1 LFRQELAPEYCAL
14 AYVQWVF
21 WGCSIGEKPLK
32 LTGRPFVMPDDA
44 SQLPPEDKRK
54 LTICNLFANQK
65 LSVTEIRRVLD
76 EPYSSVIEALI
87 QHQLIH
93 DRRKNPPQF
102 VKGERRISHFN
113 L

>member
-1 LFRQELAPEYCAL
+1 VAHANDSSSGRLEMFML
-14 AYVQWVF
+14 
-21 WGCSIGEKPLK
+21 GKSLK
-32 LTGRPFVMPDDA
+32 LTQRPFVMPENA

-65 LSVTEIRRVLD
+65 LSVAEIRHLLD

-87 QHQLIH
+87 QHKLVH
-93 DRRKNPPQF
+93 DRRKKPPQL
-102 VKGERRISHFN
+102 VKGERRISHFS

>member
-1 LFRQELAPEYCAL
+1 M
-14 AYVQWVF
+14 
-21 WGCSIGEKPLK
+21 GGKSLK
-32 LTGRPFVMPDDA
+32 LTRQPFVMPEDA

-65 LSVTEIRRVLD
+65 LSVAEIRHLLD

-87 QHQLIH
+87 QHKLVH
-93 DRRKNPPQF
+93 DRRKNPPQL
-102 VKGERRISHFN
+102 VKGERRISHFT

>member
-1 LFRQELAPEYCAL
+1 M
-14 AYVQWVF
+14 
-21 WGCSIGEKPLK
+21 GGKSLK
-32 LTGRPFVMPDDA
+32 LTGQPFAMPEDA

-65 LSVTEIRRVLD
+65 LSVSEIRRLLD

-87 QHQLIH
+87 QHEVVH
-93 DRRKNPPQF
+93 DRRKKSPQF
-102 VKGERRISHFN
+102 VKGERRLSHFK

>member
-1 LFRQELAPEYCAL
+1 MGHLGAWRCFMLRK
-14 AYVQWVF
+14 
-21 WGCSIGEKPLK
+21 SLK
-32 LTGRPFVMPDDA
+32 LTQRPFVIPENA

-65 LSVTEIRRVLD
+65 LSVAEIRHLLD

-87 QHQLIH
+87 QHKLVH
-93 DRRKNPPQF
+93 DRRKKPPQL
-102 VKGERRISHFN
+102 VKGERRISHFS

>member
-1 LFRQELAPEYCAL
+1 MGQ
-14 AYVQWVF
+14 
-21 WGCSIGEKPLK
+21 KPLK
-32 LTGRPFVMPDDA
+32 LTKQPFIMPEDA
-44 SQLPPEDKRK
+44 SQLPPEEKRK

-65 LSVTEIRRVLD
+65 LSVTEIRHLLD

-87 QHQLIH
+87 EHKLVH
-93 DRRKNPPQF
+93 DRRKNPPQL

>member
-1 LFRQELAPEYCAL
+1 MGQ
-14 AYVQWVF
+14 
-21 WGCSIGEKPLK
+21 KPLK
-32 LTGRPFVMPDDA
+32 LTKQPFIVPEDA

-65 LSVTEIRRVLD
+65 LSVSEIRRLLD

-87 QHQLIH
+87 QHKLVH
-93 DRRKNPPQF
+93 DRRRNRPQL
-102 VKGERRISHFN
+102 VKGERRISHFS